1 MSPFRSYL
9 RLMVVELLSNGKQ
22 PPMRNPSA
30 TLPANTSPQGISI
43 DFHTTKL
50 MLTKLAFWTDIRAM
64 RTIQIAVIVETIT
77 FTISVQRIKVKTVD
91 LGYP

>member
-1 MSPFRSYL
+1 MI
-9 RLMVVELLSNGKQ
+9 VVALPSNGKQ
-22 PPMRNPSA
+22 PPMRNPRA
-30 TLPANTSPQGISI
+30 TAPANTSPQGRSI

-50 MLTKLAFWTDIRAM
+50 MLTKLAFWTEIRAM

-77 FTISVQRIKVKTVD
+77 FTMSIQRIKVKSVD